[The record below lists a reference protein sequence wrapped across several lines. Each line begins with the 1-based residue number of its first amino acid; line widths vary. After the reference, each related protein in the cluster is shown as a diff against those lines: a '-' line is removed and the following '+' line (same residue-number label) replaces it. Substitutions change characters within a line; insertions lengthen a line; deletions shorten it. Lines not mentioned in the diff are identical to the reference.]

1 METAFIF
8 IRTSPGQEET
18 IANQLKRIDGVDEAY
33 VVFGEYDVVA
43 KVHALTREA
52 INSLVVNRVQK
63 IDGLKNLCVSL
74 VIDLNLPYL

>member
-8 IRTSPGQEET
+8 IRTSPGHEET
-18 IANQLKRIDGVDEAY
+18 VANQLKRIDGVDEAY